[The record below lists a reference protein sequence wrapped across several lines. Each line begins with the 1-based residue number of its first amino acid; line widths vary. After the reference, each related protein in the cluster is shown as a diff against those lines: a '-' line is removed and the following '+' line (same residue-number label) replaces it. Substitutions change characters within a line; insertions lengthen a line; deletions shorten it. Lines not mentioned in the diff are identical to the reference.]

1 MQPLVKNRNE
11 EYKLAQR
18 SFSLFDRRTL
28 SALMLLGVVH
38 CTSAAEEPLPPDQAF
53 QFEAVSTSQEGA
65 ELTWKI
71 ADGYYLYHHQLKVS
85 HDQKALKLSLPVPQD
100 KDDPTFGKTEVH
112 YENVT
117 TQIQVKPNSQYLV
130 MSINKISIFYLINI
144 LLLLAINHDYM
155 LLVRKITSK
164 MQKKYKASAAVLI
177 LLGALIAVKYS
188 NISGSANILTVIF
201 SVAASLPFI
210 GFCTYLFSGEER
222 IN

>member
-1 MQPLVKNRNE
+1 
-11 EYKLAQR
+11 
-18 SFSLFDRRTL
+18 
-28 SALMLLGVVH
+28 
-38 CTSAAEEPLPPDQAF
+38 
-53 QFEAVSTSQEGA
+53 
-65 ELTWKI
+65 
-71 ADGYYLYHHQLKVS
+71 
-85 HDQKALKLSLPVPQD
+85 
-100 KDDPTFGKTEVH
+100 
-112 YENVT
+112 
-117 TQIQVKPNSQYLV
+117 